1 MVIADQPG
9 AEGAEAR
16 GKAALVVGDVMLDRY
31 IIGDASRLSPEAPVP
46 VVAARDHDR
55 RPGGAANVA
64 AGIAALG
71 VPATLL
77 AVTGEDVP
85 AKELGDLVRQ
95 FGVDFQPVT
104 FSHLRTTEKIRV
116 VSGLQQIVRIDYETG
131 VDGPALDELMERYL
145 ALLPRHSAVVFSDY
159 NKGVL
164 RRLPE
169 MLAAARRLGI
179 PTFVDPKVADPEHYR
194 GAFLI
199 KPNTKEFNA
208 LLGEDGSLNNRARGA
223 LDAYDWDHIVVT
235 RSAEGMV
242 HFPKVAQ
249 ERHYPAEAHE
259 IYDVSGAGDTVL
271 AALTVGYLT
280 GISLPE
286 AIAQANVAAS
296 IAVSHAGTY
305 VVSRADFNARL
316 SEQRLG
322 NGKVRDL
329 DSLLQKL
336 GQAKFS
342 GAKVVFT
349 NGCFDILH
357 AGHVRYLNE
366 ARRMGDL
373 LVVGLNGDA
382 SICRLKG
389 PSRPVN
395 GFEDRAEVLAG
406 LGCVDFVI
414 GFDEDT
420 PALLIEV
427 IKPHVLIKGGD
438 YTIENIVGADTVLAL
453 GGKVMTLPLVEGR
466 STSAIIARAGKGKD
480 TSCAS
485 S

>member
-1 MVIADQPG
+1 MIRNEKG
-9 AEGAEAR
+9 ANGAKAI

-95 FGVDFQPVT
+95 FGVDFLPVT
-104 FSHLRTTEKIRV
+104 FGHLRTTEKIRV
-116 VSGLQQIVRIDYETG
+116 VSGPQQIVRIDYETG
-131 VDGPALDELMERYL
+131 VDAIALDELMERYL
-145 ALLPRHSAVVFSDY
+145 ALLPRHAAVVFSDY

-164 RRLPE
+164 HRLPE

-179 PTFVDPKVADPEHYR
+179 PTFVDPKVANPEHYR

-199 KPNTKEFNA
+199 KPNAKEFSA
-208 LLGEDGSLNNRARGA
+208 LLGEGGSLDVLARGA

-235 RSAEGMV
+235 RSADGMV
-242 HFPKVAQ
+242 HFPKGAQ
-249 ERHYPAEAHE
+249 ERNYPAEAHE

-280 GISLPE
+280 GFSLPE
-286 AIAQANVAAS
+286 SIAQANAAAS

-305 VVSRADFNARL
+305 VVSRADFDARL
-316 SEQRLG
+316 SEGPLG
-322 NGKVRDL
+322 NGKVRDV
-329 DSLLQKL
+329 DSLLHKL
-336 GQAKFS
+336 GHAKFN
-342 GAKVVFT
+342 GARVVFT

-357 AGHVRYLNE
+357 AGHVRYLAQ

-382 SICRLKG
+382 SIRRLKG

-395 GFEDRAEVLAG
+395 GFNDRAEVLSA
-406 LGCVDFVI
+406 LACVDFIV

-420 PALLIEV
+420 PASVIEA
-427 IKPHVLIKGGD
+427 IKPQVLVKGGD
-438 YTIENIVGADTVLAL
+438 YTIDTVVGAESVLAR
-453 GGKVMTLPLVEGR
+453 GGKVITIPLLEGR
-466 STSAIIARAGKGKD
+466 STSAIIQKVGKVED
-480 TSCAS
+480 MPCAS

>member
-1 MVIADQPG
+1 MLTGQSGSEAAAAIG
-9 AEGAEAR
+9 A
-16 GKAALVVGDVMLDRY
+16 KALVVGDVMLDRY

-71 VPATLL
+71 VPVTLL

-95 FGVDFQPVT
+95 FGVDFQPVP
-104 FSHLRTTEKIRV
+104 FGHLRTTEKIRV
-116 VSGLQQIVRIDYETG
+116 VSGPQQIVRIDYETR

-145 ALLPRHSAVVFSDY
+145 ALLPNYAAVVFSDY

-164 RRLPE
+164 RRLPA

-194 GAFLI
+194 DAFLI
-199 KPNTKEFNA
+199 KPNAKEFAA
-208 LLGEDGSLNNRARGA
+208 LLGEEGTLAERARGA
-223 LDAYDWDHIVVT
+223 LDAYGWDHIVVT

-242 HFPKVAQ
+242 HFPKCAD
-249 ERHYPAEAHE
+249 ERHYPAETHE
-259 IYDVSGAGDTVL
+259 VYDVSGAGDTVL
-271 AALTVGYLT
+271 AALTVGYLA
-280 GISLPE
+280 GKGLPE
-286 AIAQANVAAS
+286 AIAQANAAAS

-305 VVSRADFNARL
+305 VVTRDDFYARL
-316 SEQRLG
+316 SEARQG
-322 NGKVRDL
+322 NGKVRDI
-329 DSLLQKL
+329 DSLMHKL

-342 GAKVVFT
+342 GARVVFT

-357 AGHVRYLNE
+357 AGHVRYLAQ
-366 ARRMGDL
+366 ARQMGDL
-373 LVVGLNGDA
+373 LVLGLNGDE
-382 SICRLKG
+382 SIRRLKG

-395 GFEDRAEVLAG
+395 DFNDRVEVLSA
-406 LGCVDFVI
+406 LACVDFIV

-420 PALLIEV
+420 PASLIEA
-427 IKPHVLIKGGD
+427 IKPQVLVKGGD
-438 YTIENIVGADTVLAL
+438 YTIDAIVGAESVLAR
-453 GGKVMTLPLVEGR
+453 GGKVITIPLLEGR
-466 STSAIIARAGKGKD
+466 STSAIIQKVSRFED
-480 TSCAS
+480 MSCAS

>member
-1 MVIADQPG
+1 MMIADQP
-9 AEGAEAR
+9 GAEAR

-95 FGVDFQPVT
+95 FGVDFQPVP
-104 FSHLRTTEKIRV
+104 FGHLRTTEKIRV
-116 VSGLQQIVRIDYETG
+116 VSGPQQIVRIDYETG
-131 VDGPALDELMERYL
+131 VDGPALDELMKRYL
-145 ALLPRHSAVVFSDY
+145 ALLPDFSAVVFSDY

-169 MLAAARRLGI
+169 MLAAARKLGI

-194 GAFLI
+194 DAFLI
-199 KPNTKEFNA
+199 KPNAKEFAA
-208 LLGEDGSLNNRARGA
+208 LLGEDGSLAERARGA
-223 LDAYDWDHIVVT
+223 LAAYGWDHIVVT
-235 RSAEGMV
+235 RSADGMV
-242 HFPKVAQ
+242 HFPNDAD
-249 ERHYPAEAHE
+249 ERQYPAETHE
-259 IYDVSGAGDTVL
+259 VYDVSGAGDTVL
-271 AALTVGYLT
+271 AALTVGYLA
-280 GISLPE
+280 GKGLPE
-286 AIAQANVAAS
+286 AIAQANAAAS

-305 VVSRADFNARL
+305 VVTRADFDARL
-316 SEQRLG
+316 SEEAAG
-322 NGKVRDL
+322 NGKVRSL
-329 DSLLQKL
+329 DGLLHKL

-357 AGHVRYLNE
+357 AGHVRYLAE

-382 SICRLKG
+382 SIRRLKG
-389 PSRPVN
+389 PVRPVN
-395 GFEDRAEVLAG
+395 GFDDRAEVLAG
-406 LGCVDFVI
+406 LACVDFVV

-420 PALLIEV
+420 PASLIEA
-427 IKPHVLIKGGD
+427 IKPQVLVKGGD
-438 YTIENIVGADTVLAL
+438 YTIETIVGADTVIAH
-453 GGKVMTLPLVEGR
+453 GGQVMIVPLVEGK
-466 STSAIIARAGKGKD
+466 STTAIIARASAG
-480 TSCAS
+480 
-485 S
+485 

>member
-1 MVIADQPG
+1 MIADQPG
-9 AEGAEAR
+9 AEGK

-31 IIGDASRLSPEAPVP
+31 IIGHASRLSPEAPVP

-104 FSHLRTTEKIRV
+104 FGHLRTTEKIRV
-116 VSGLQQIVRIDYETG
+116 VSGPQQIVRIDYEAG

-145 ALLPRHSAVVFSDY
+145 AILSHHSVVVFSDY

-169 MLAAARRLGI
+169 MLAAARKLGI
-179 PTFVDPKVADPEHYR
+179 PTFVDPKVANPEHYR
-194 GAFLI
+194 DAFLI
-199 KPNTKEFNA
+199 KPNAKEFAA
-208 LLGEDGSLNNRARGA
+208 LLGEDGSLADRARTA
-223 LDAYDWDHIVVT
+223 QDAYGWDHIVVT
-235 RSAEGMV
+235 LGADGMV
-242 HFPKVAQ
+242 HFPKDRV
-249 ERHYPAEAHE
+249 ERSYPAETHE
-259 IYDVSGAGDTVL
+259 VYDVSGAGDTVL
-271 AALTVGYLT
+271 ATLTVGYLA
-280 GISLPE
+280 GMGLPE
-286 AIAQANVAAS
+286 AIANANAAAS

-305 VVSRADFNARL
+305 VVTRADVDARL
-316 SEQRLG
+316 SEQAAG
-322 NGKVRDL
+322 NGKLRSL
-329 DSLLQKL
+329 DGLMHKL

-342 GAKVVFT
+342 GANVVFT

-357 AGHVRYLNE
+357 AGHVRYLTE

-395 GFEDRAEVLAG
+395 GFDDRAEVLAG

-420 PALLIEV
+420 PAFLIEA
-427 IKPHVLIKGGD
+427 IKPHVLVKGGD

-453 GGKVMTLPLVEGR
+453 GGKVITLPLVEGR

-480 TSCAS
+480 APCAS